1 MVVWLYAVEWSLFA
15 RCLCCWLR
23 RSSRCWLFD
32 GWMWFGCWLYVDAN
46 VDRSSYRN
54 HKFYNEMK
62 NMPFFTSLKKPFSNK
77 HNILWVHRFWR
88 IRLNNK
94 WLPSWNTKTNW
105 EASLPLCLL
114 QLFWLAQR
122 TLMAKLAPL
131 EPFMLT
137 SSENWS
143 FEIYFLLDRIKI
155 SNLYKESIFIYHWI
169 LIL

>member
-1 MVVWLYAVEWSLFA
+1 MEVAPSKNCPWVLTL
-15 RCLCCWLR
+15 
-23 RSSRCWLFD
+23 
-32 GWMWFGCWLYVDAN
+32 DAN

-54 HKFYNEMK
+54 HKFYNEME

-143 FEIYFLLDRIKI
+143 FEKFILMFYMRWYVPSDRQENHFECKRINLI
-155 SNLYKESIFIYHWI
+155 SPTYSIRT
-169 LIL
+169 